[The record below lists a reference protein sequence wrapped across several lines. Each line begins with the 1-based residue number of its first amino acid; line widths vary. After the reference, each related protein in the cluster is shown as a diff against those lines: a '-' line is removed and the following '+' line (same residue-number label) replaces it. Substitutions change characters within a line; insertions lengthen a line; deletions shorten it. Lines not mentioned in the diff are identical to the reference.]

1 MKVLFKPTFTQCIII
16 CILFIVVGLCIAN
29 YLKPKSKQ
37 NTSSSQ
43 TKNENENKPQT
54 SNEFYNYPYYPH
66 IYQSVPEYI
75 YPNDSLIRN
84 QGNGDLLVWNKNPI
98 MPLLVKC
105 RQNNFQ
111 SDICKIIRGNQP
123 IYSTIP

>member
-1 MKVLFKPTFTQCIII
+1 MKFSFKPTFTQCVII
-16 CILFIVVGLCIAN
+16 CILFIIVGLFIAN
-29 YLKPKSKQ
+29 YLKPSTTDNKQ
-37 NTSSSQ
+37 SSSSS
-43 TKNENENKPQT
+43 TIKNNSENYK
-54 SNEFYNYPYYPH
+54 YPYYPH

-75 YPNDSLIRN
+75 YPDDPFIRN

-111 SDICKIIRGNQP
+111 SDICKFIRGNQFD
-123 IYSTIP
+123 YSTTP